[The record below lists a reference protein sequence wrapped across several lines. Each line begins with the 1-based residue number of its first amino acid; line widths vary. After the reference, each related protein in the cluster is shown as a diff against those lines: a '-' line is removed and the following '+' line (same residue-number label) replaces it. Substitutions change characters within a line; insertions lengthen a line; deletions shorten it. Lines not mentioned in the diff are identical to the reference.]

1 MTAASKPATSTTPKS
16 IIKAHSKALDIA
28 IGKLRRSAKV
38 NLKNEIAY
46 MTQKQYSRLSDPNES
61 MKAEDLFHD
70 IELQINEQTAELTK
84 TAPDRLEAD
93 IEALRVASLQS
104 AQEAI
109 NALASVRK
117 NPVVKLKIKSDRVTE
132 NSN

>member
-1 MTAASKPATSTTPKS
+1 
-16 IIKAHSKALDIA
+16 
-28 IGKLRRSAKV
+28 
-38 NLKNEIAY
+38 
-46 MTQKQYSRLSDPNES
+46 
-61 MKAEDLFHD
+61 
-70 IELQINEQTAELTK
+70 
-84 TAPDRLEAD
+84 
-93 IEALRVASLQS
+93 LRVASLQS